1 MSKSKNYIFTE
12 RKGELAFVGDFD
24 GYYRDSDDPWEQS
37 ANAQMGRYYQLSRER
52 LLTLASSSPNI
63 GRILEVGC
71 GHGHVTRLISERFVG
86 SEVCGLDISNVA
98 IAGARQRYPQL
109 PFFCGNIGASMLP
122 RELTEERFGLVILNQ
137 LLWYILDDLPQVLA
151 NVRTLLASDGR
162 LLISNAFAREQRYGT
177 AIIDHF
183 DGAVR
188 YFRQPPGYRL
198 LQARFDNDGEEH
210 DDGHLLL
217 AVTPPTEQQEKT
229 Q

>member
-1 MSKSKNYIFTE
+1 MSKSKSYIFKE
-12 RKGELAFVGDFD
+12 RDGELAFVGDFD

-37 ANAQMGRYYQLSRER
+37 ANAQMGRYYQLSRAR
-52 LLTLASSSPNI
+52 LLTLAATSPNL

-71 GHGHVTRLISERFVG
+71 GHGHVTRLIAERFAG
-86 SEVCGLDISNVA
+86 SEVCGLDISSVA

-109 PFFCGNIGASMLP
+109 PFFCANIGANPLP
-122 RELTEERFGLVILNQ
+122 PELSGQRFGLVILNQ

-183 DGAVR
+183 DGAVH
-188 YFRQPPGYRL
+188 YFRQAPGYRM
-198 LQARFDNDGEEH
+198 LQARFDDDGEEH

-217 AVTPPTEQQEKT
+217 AVAAPTEQPETSQ
-229 Q
+229 